1 MEACRESLSLASK
14 INNQGCDRRH
24 GLAPDTI
31 TNKKLDVTSGARLF
45 FTNNSVEFTNTNLR
59 TPHIL
64 PNCYNTGMNAYI

>member
-1 MEACRESLSLASK
+1 M
-14 INNQGCDRRH
+14 
-24 GLAPDTI
+24 APDTI